1 MCNNIIMTFCETAE
15 EREEIGPTGF
25 LLLCVSFNIYS
36 AAVEG
41 EYVKG
46 CLLLI
51 APSPGTEMVFYD
63 QNPEPGEESL
73 WYKQEITFIKKRLS
87 VHQVNPK
94 EGFINT

>member
-1 MCNNIIMTFCETAE
+1 MMCNNIIMTFCETAE

-51 APSPGTEMVFYD
+51 APSPDTEMVFYD
-63 QNPEPGEESL
+63 QNPEPGGGGVL
-73 WYKQEITFIKKRLS
+73 QERYFHQKRLS